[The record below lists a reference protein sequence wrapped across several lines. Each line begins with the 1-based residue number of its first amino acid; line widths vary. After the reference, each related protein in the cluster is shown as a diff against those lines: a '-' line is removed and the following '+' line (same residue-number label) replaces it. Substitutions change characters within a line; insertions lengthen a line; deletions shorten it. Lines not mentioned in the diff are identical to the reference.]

1 MEMELTKRE
10 KNIVD
15 ILKNHEYLKAGSI
28 AKQLQIS
35 EKTVRVTIADIN
47 ARSDQP
53 VILSLKGKGY
63 QLNPVIR
70 MEDTSISLAEGDARQ
85 LSILC
90 HILAGGGAE
99 YYGLADQFFISES
112 TLEKDITVINA
123 EIRKRFP
130 HLLIKRKQNRLFLD
144 GSEEEK
150 RSILFNFLMK
160 ELEEY
165 SFDFVCIAHYFLQ
178 CDVISVKDTVL
189 EFIRKEKILLKDIE
203 IIYLILYASII
214 IERVKSSHLIVK
226 PVGILDKNSRSYRLC
241 TRLELDNEVLLPEPE
256 MGFICLLFKDKLEL
270 DVPVQKEAKDDM
282 GFLGEVL
289 EEIYDKYNIDL
300 RSDEEFRQNLMMHLM
315 DLYHRAKTGQYI
327 SNPLVGDIK
336 RAYPLIYD
344 ISVYLAIKVQ
354 EHFGVRLHEDEIGY
368 ISLHIGSTMNR
379 KYTKR
384 KRIAIISPNR
394 NAVSSFIEN
403 TLYQHLGH
411 MADILG
417 TYSLFSGDEIRVL
430 KPDLIVT
437 TTPVQES
444 YSCPVFQCSNL
455 ITHQE
460 IHKIKQ
466 ILANQEFGDLENRL
480 QLLHQFDDRLF
491 YPLLELHSKEE
502 VIHFLCNRLAELG
515 YCDGQYETFVL
526 ERESIAST
534 SFGNYIAIP
543 HPVEMAA
550 LKSGIAVATL
560 KNDVQWGENKVRI
573 VFLFALSR
581 QIMNLSLFYQV
592 IAKSI
597 DNGSRMKELAKYTT
611 FHSFI
616 EQFLN

>member
-1 MEMELTKRE
+1 MELTKRE

-28 AKQLQIS
+28 AKILQIS

-47 ARSDQP
+47 ARFNQP
-53 VILSLKGKGY
+53 MILSLKGKGY
-63 QLNPVIR
+63 QLNPDVH
-70 MEDTSISLAEGDARQ
+70 MEDTSISIAEGDARQ

-90 HILAGGGAE
+90 HILSGKGVE
-99 YYGLADQFFISES
+99 FYELADQFFISES

-123 EIRKRFP
+123 EIKKRFS
-130 HLLIKRKQNRLFLD
+130 HLLIKRKQNKLFLD

-165 SFDFVCIAHYFLQ
+165 SFDFSCIAHCFLQ
-178 CDVISVKDTVL
+178 CDVMSVKITVL
-189 EFIRKEKILLKDIE
+189 EFIKEEKILLKDIE
-203 IIYLILYASII
+203 IMYLILYVSII
-214 IERVKSSHLIVK
+214 IERVKSNHLIMK
-226 PVGILDKNSRSYRLC
+226 PIVTLDKNSRSYRLC
-241 TRLELDNEVLLPEPE
+241 TSLETDNKVFLPELE
-256 MGFICLLFKDKLEL
+256 KGFICLLFKDKLDL
-270 DVPVQKEAKDDM
+270 DEPVQKEAKDDM
-282 GFLGEVL
+282 EFLREVL
-289 EEIYDKYNIDL
+289 EEIHDKYNIDL
-300 RSDEEFRQNLMMHLM
+300 RSDEEFQQNLMMHLV

-354 EHFGVRLHEDEIGY
+354 EYFGFRLHEDEIGY

-384 KRIAIISPNR
+384 KKIVIISPNR

-403 TLYQHLGH
+403 TLCQHLGYT
-411 MADILG
+411 ADLLG
-417 TYSLFSGDEIRVL
+417 TYSLFAGDEIRAL

-437 TTPVQES
+437 TTPVQEQF
-444 YSCPVFQCSNL
+444 SCPIFQCSNL
-455 ITHQE
+455 ITYQE

-480 QLLHQFDDRLF
+480 QLLHQFDDRMF
-491 YPLLELHSKEE
+491 YPLLDLQRKED
-502 VIHFLCNRLAELG
+502 VIHFLCSRLMELG
-515 YCDGQYETFVL
+515 YCDEQYETYVL
-526 ERESIAST
+526 EREAIAST

-550 LKSGIAVATL
+550 AKSGIAVATL

-581 QIMNLSLFYQV
+581 QTMNLSLFYHV

-611 FHSFI
+611 FNAFI
-616 EQFLN
+616 EQFMN